1 MNVLEFLGESGRRRA
16 APENELMVTNRD
28 RTSARAPSGSLVA
41 TLMTRSGARLGISSK
56 LQVAFGVVAGLT
68 LIAATVAILSFS
80 AAQRGVKDVAG
91 REVPLMID
99 AMRLSVVSG
108 EISTAAARLVSAK
121 TPAEQKA
128 ISTLIDQKS
137 RELTTLIERLRKQGG
152 DSAAFSKV
160 QSWSQRLHANLDALG
175 KAISER
181 SELGARLEMQLDE
194 VRKMRTRIS
203 EQLAPIVDDSF
214 FDVMMAADEIG
225 HNGDTNLKSED
236 SAKRRDS
243 PLKTL
248 VSRQITQLRNALEIS
263 AQTHLITSLI
273 NEGAGADEA
282 AALVPI
288 QDRFKAASHTLDKA
302 VATLT
307 NEQLKN
313 AIAGLLRYGQDG
325 SGVFTLRGRVLDALA
340 LAERTITENVTIQ
353 GELDEAVGALV
364 GEVEASVKQSAK
376 ELVDDLDRNRTLLLI
391 LALASVL
398 AAVVIGVFYVQRR
411 LVLRLTSIADAMRR
425 LSAGDI
431 DYKAIKADDHDE
443 VGEMARSLE
452 VFRAGEIERRGLA
465 EREGAEQVIKS
476 QRAAA
481 IERMIS
487 EFRANVTAV
496 IAAVTENV
504 ARMET
509 TARTLSSIAGGADQE
524 ARAASASSE
533 ATSSNVRTVAGAT
546 DELGKSIREISE
558 QAVQAKG
565 IVERASAMALSASQ
579 QIGQLS
585 DSTKRIGNVVKLI
598 RDIAEQTNLLALNAT
613 IEAARAGEAGRGFTV
628 VASEVKTLATET
640 ATATEEISAQ
650 IGAIQA
656 STTEVVG
663 AIRSI
668 SDVMGDVSQFAV
680 GIAAAVEEQS
690 AATQEITRNVR
701 EATRGAQELA
711 GGMTNVTDAIRET
724 NFSATAVLDA
734 SKALTGQASELE
746 GAVEAFL
753 KNVAAA

>member
-1 MNVLEFLGESGRRRA
+1 
-16 APENELMVTNRD
+16 
-28 RTSARAPSGSLVA
+28 
-41 TLMTRSGARLGISSK
+41 MTRSRAKLGISSK

-160 QSWSQRLHANLDALG
+160 QSWSQRLHANLDALE

-203 EQLAPIVDDSF
+203 EQLAPIVDDFF

-225 HNGDTNLKSED
+225 RNGDTKLKSED
-236 SAKRRDS
+236 SAKRPDS

-263 AQTHLITSLI
+263 AQTHLITGLI
-273 NEGAGADEA
+273 NEGAGANEA

-302 VATLT
+302 VATLK

-313 AIAGLLRYGQDG
+313 AIAGLLRHGQDG
-325 SGVFTLRGRVLDALA
+325 SGVFALRGRVLDALA
-340 LAERTITENVTIQ
+340 LAERTITENVAIQ

-364 GEVEASVKQSAK
+364 GEVEAGVKQSAT

-443 VGEMARSLE
+443 IGEMARSLE
-452 VFRAGEIERRGLA
+452 VFRAGEIERRGFA
-465 EREGAEQVIKS
+465 EREGAEQVVKS

-613 IEAARAGEAGRGFTV
+613 IEAARAGDAGRGFTV

-640 ATATEEISAQ
+640 ATATEDISAQ

-690 AATQEITRNVR
+690 AATQEITSQRPGSDKGRPRARRRHDERNR
-701 EATRGAQELA
+701 RDKRDEFFRHRGPRRFES
-711 GGMTNVTDAIRET
+711 TH
-724 NFSATAVLDA
+724 SA
-734 SKALTGQASELE
+734 S
-746 GAVEAFL
+746 
-753 KNVAAA
+753 

>member
-1 MNVLEFLGESGRRRA
+1 VNVLEFFDESRWQRRGA
-16 APENELMVTNRD
+16 EKKLMVTNHKA
-28 RTSARAPSGSLVA
+28 TSASTSSGSVA
-41 TLMTRSGARLGISSK
+41 AAFTSRFGAKLGISTK
-56 LQVAFGVVAGLT
+56 LQIAFGVVAGMT

-80 AAQRGVKDVAG
+80 AAERGVKYVAG

-99 AMRLSVVSG
+99 AMRLSVISG

-121 TPAEQKA
+121 TQAEQKA
-128 ISTLIDQKS
+128 ISRLIDQKS
-137 RELTTLIERLRKQGG
+137 RELTTLMERLRKQLG

-160 QSWSQRLHANLDALG
+160 QSGSQRLHDNLTALE

-181 SELGARLEMQLDE
+181 SGLSARLEAQLDA
-194 VRKMRTRIS
+194 VRRMRTRIS

-214 FDVMMAADEIG
+214 FDVMAAAEEIG
-225 HNGDTNLKSED
+225 RNDDKNVKSED
-236 SAKRRDS
+236 AAKRSDS
-243 PLKTL
+243 PLKSL

-273 NEGAGADEA
+273 NEGAGANEA
-282 AALVPI
+282 TALVPI
-288 QDRFKAASHTLDKA
+288 QDRFKAAAHTLGKA
-302 VATLT
+302 VAALT
-307 NEQLKN
+307 NEQLKK
-313 AIAGLLRYGQDG
+313 AIADLLRFGQDEG
-325 SGVFTLRGRVLDALA
+325 SVFALRGRVLDAVA
-340 LAERTITENVTIQ
+340 LAERTIGENVTIQ

-364 GEVEASVKQSAK
+364 GGVEARVEQSAT
-376 ELVDDLDRNRTLLLI
+376 ELVDDLDRNRTLLLVV
-391 LALASVL
+391 ALASVL
-398 AAVVIGVFYVQRR
+398 VAVGIAVFYVQRR
-411 LVLRLTSIADAMRR
+411 LVHRLTSIADAMRR

-431 DYKAIKADDHDE
+431 DYKAVTADDHDE

-452 VFRAGEIERRGLA
+452 VFRAGEIERRGFA
-465 EREGAEQVIKS
+465 EREGAEQVVKG

-481 IERMIS
+481 IEQMIS

-524 ARAASASSE
+524 VRAASASSE

-546 DELGKSIREISE
+546 DELGISIREISE

-565 IVERASAMALSASQ
+565 IVERASAMALSANQRIS
-579 QIGQLS
+579 QLS

-640 ATATEEISAQ
+640 AMATEDISTQ
-650 IGAIQA
+650 IGAIQV

-680 GIAAAVEEQS
+680 VIAAAVEEQS
-690 AATQEITRNVR
+690 AATQEIARNVK
-701 EATRGAQELA
+701 EATRGANELA
-711 GGMTNVTDAIRET
+711 GGMSNVTDAIRET
-724 NFSATAVLDA
+724 NCSATAVLET
-734 SKALTGQASELE
+734 SKALTAQASELE
-746 GAVEAFL
+746 GAVDAFL

>member
-1 MNVLEFLGESGRRRA
+1 LENPDGNDA
-16 APENELMVTNRD
+16 APEKKLMVTNHRA
-28 RTSARAPSGSLVA
+28 TWASASSGSMA
-41 TLMTRSGARLGISSK
+41 TFRSRFGATLGISTK
-56 LQVAFGVVAGLT
+56 LQIAFGVVAGMT
-68 LIAATVAILSFS
+68 LIAAAVATLSFS
-80 AAQRGVKDVAG
+80 AAERGVKHVAG
-91 REVPLMID
+91 REVPLMMD
-99 AMRLSVVSG
+99 AMRLSVISG

-128 ISTLIDQKS
+128 INALIDQKS
-137 RELTTLIERLRKQGG
+137 RELTTLMERLRKQGG

-160 QSWSQRLHANLDALG
+160 QSGSQRLHANLLALD

-181 SELGARLEMQLDE
+181 SVLSARLEMQLDA

-214 FDVMMAADEIG
+214 FDVMTAAEEIG
-225 HNGDTNLKSED
+225 RTDDKDAKSED
-236 SAKRRDS
+236 AAKRS
-243 PLKTL
+243 APPLKSL

-273 NEGAGADEA
+273 GEGAGANEA
-282 AALVPI
+282 TALVPI
-288 QDRFKAASHTLDKA
+288 QDRFKAASRTLGNA
-302 VATLT
+302 VAALT

-313 AIAGLLRYGQDG
+313 AIADLLRFGQDEA
-325 SGVFTLRGRVLDALA
+325 GVFALRGRVLDAIT
-340 LAERTITENVTIQ
+340 LAERTIGENVTIQ
-353 GELDEAVGALV
+353 GELDEVVGALV
-364 GEVEASVKQSAK
+364 GQVEASVKQSAT
-376 ELVDDLDRNRTLLLI
+376 ELVDDLDRNRTLLLVV
-391 LALASVL
+391 ALASVL
-398 AAVVIGVFYVQRR
+398 AAVGIGVFYVQRR
-411 LVLRLTSIADAMRR
+411 LVRRLTSIAGAMRR

-431 DYKAIKADDHDE
+431 GYKAITADDRDE
-443 VGEMARSLE
+443 IGEMARSLE
-452 VFRAGEIERRGLA
+452 VFRAGEIERRGFA
-465 EREGAEQVIKS
+465 EREGADQVVKG

-481 IERMIS
+481 IEQMIG

-524 ARAASASSE
+524 VRAASASSE

-546 DELGKSIREISE
+546 DELGISIREISE

-579 QIGQLS
+579 RISELS

-640 ATATEEISAQ
+640 AMATEEISKQ

-680 GIAAAVEEQS
+680 VIAAAVEEQS
-690 AATQEITRNVR
+690 AATQEIARNVQ
-701 EATRGAQELA
+701 EATKGANELA
-711 GGMTNVTDAIRET
+711 GGMSNVTDAIRET
-724 NFSATAVLDA
+724 NCSATAVLGA
-734 SKALTGQASELE
+734 SKALTTQASELE
-746 GAVEAFL
+746 GAVDAFL

>member
-1 MNVLEFLGESGRRRA
+1 
-16 APENELMVTNRD
+16 
-28 RTSARAPSGSLVA
+28 
-41 TLMTRSGARLGISSK
+41 MTRSRAKLGISSK
-56 LQVAFGVVAGLT
+56 LQIAFGVVAGLT

-152 DSAAFSKV
+152 DGAAFSKV
-160 QSWSQRLHANLDALG
+160 QSWSQRLHANLDALE

-225 HNGDTNLKSED
+225 RNGDTNLKRED
-236 SAKRRDS
+236 SAKRPDS

-263 AQTHLITSLI
+263 AQTHLITGLI
-273 NEGAGADEA
+273 NEGAGANEA

-288 QDRFKAASHTLDKA
+288 QDQFKAASHTLDKA
-302 VATLT
+302 VAALK

-325 SGVFTLRGRVLDALA
+325 SGVFALRGRVLDALA
-340 LAERTITENVTIQ
+340 LAERTITENVAIQ

-364 GEVEASVKQSAK
+364 GEVEASVKRSAT

-443 VGEMARSLE
+443 IGEMARSLE
-452 VFRAGEIERRGLA
+452 VFRAGEIERRGFA
-465 EREGAEQVIKS
+465 QREGAEQVVKS

-481 IERMIS
+481 IEQMIS

-613 IEAARAGEAGRGFTV
+613 IEAARAGDAGRGFTV
-628 VASEVKTLATET
+628 VAAEVKTLATET
-640 ATATEEISAQ
+640 ATATEDISAQ

-690 AATQEITRNVR
+690 AATQEISRNVR

-724 NFSATAVLDA
+724 NFSATAVLGA
-734 SKALTGQASELE
+734 SKALTAQASELE
-746 GAVEAFL
+746 GAVDAFL

>member
-1 MNVLEFLGESGRRRA
+1 MLEFLGESGWHGA
-16 APENELMVTNRD
+16 APENELIVLNHNA
-28 RTSARAPSGSLVA
+28 TSASAPSRSLMA

-80 AAQRGVKDVAG
+80 AAQRGVEDVAG

-152 DSAAFSKV
+152 DGAEFSKV
-160 QSWSQRLHANLDALG
+160 QSWSQRLHANLDALE

-203 EQLAPIVDDSF
+203 EQLAPLVDDSF

-225 HNGDTNLKSED
+225 RNGDTNRKSGD
-236 SAKRRDS
+236 SAKRPDS

-263 AQTHLITSLI
+263 AQTHLITGLI
-273 NEGAGADEA
+273 NEGAGANEA

-288 QDRFKAASHTLDKA
+288 QDQFRAASHTLDKA
-302 VATLT
+302 VVALK

-325 SGVFTLRGRVLDALA
+325 SGVFALRGRVLDALA
-340 LAERTITENVTIQ
+340 LTERTITENVAIQ

-364 GEVEASVKQSAK
+364 GKVEASVKQSAT

-398 AAVVIGVFYVQRR
+398 AAVVIGVFYVQRQ

-425 LSAGDI
+425 LSAGDV
-431 DYKAIKADDHDE
+431 DYKAIKGDDHDE

-452 VFRAGEIERRGLA
+452 VFRAGEIERRGFA
-465 EREGAEQVIKS
+465 EREGAEQVVKS

-524 ARAASASSE
+524 AHAASASSK
-533 ATSSNVRTVAGAT
+533 ATSSNVRIVAGAT

-579 QIGQLS
+579 QIGHLS

-628 VASEVKTLATET
+628 VASEVKTLAT
-640 ATATEEISAQ
+640 
-650 IGAIQA
+650 
-656 STTEVVG
+656 
-663 AIRSI
+663 RNRH
-668 SDVMGDVSQFAV
+668 GDRRNLCADWRNS
-680 GIAAAVEEQS
+680 GIHDRGSWRHPLNQRCHGGRQS
-690 AATQEITRNVR
+690 VCRR
-701 EATRGAQELA
+701 HRRGGRGAKRGHA
-711 GGMTNVTDAIRET
+711 GNQSQRPGSDKGRPRARRRHDERNRRDKRDEFFRHRGPRRFESTH
-724 NFSATAVLDA
+724 SA
-734 SKALTGQASELE
+734 S
-746 GAVEAFL
+746 
-753 KNVAAA
+753 

>member
-1 MNVLEFLGESGRRRA
+1 MNVLEFLGESGRQRA

-28 RTSARAPSGSLVA
+28 RTSARAPSGSLVP
-41 TLMTRSGARLGISSK
+41 TLMTRSRAKLGISSK

-68 LIAATVAILSFS
+68 LIAATVAIVSFS
-80 AAQRGVKDVAG
+80 AAERGVKDVAG

-160 QSWSQRLHANLDALG
+160 QSWSQRLHANLEALE

-225 HNGDTNLKSED
+225 RNGDTTLKRED
-236 SAKRRDS
+236 SAKRPDS

-248 VSRQITQLRNALEIS
+248 VSHQITQLRNALEIS
-263 AQTHLITSLI
+263 AQTHLITGLI
-273 NEGAGADEA
+273 NEGAGANEA

-302 VATLT
+302 VAALK

-325 SGVFTLRGRVLDALA
+325 SGVFALRGRVLDALA
-340 LAERTITENVTIQ
+340 LAERTITENVAIQ

-364 GEVEASVKQSAK
+364 GEVEASVKQSAT

-452 VFRAGEIERRGLA
+452 VFRAGEIERRGFA
-465 EREGAEQVIKS
+465 EREGAEQIVKS

-546 DELGKSIREISE
+546 DELGKSIREISQ

-640 ATATEEISAQ
+640 ATATEDISAQ

-701 EATRGAQELA
+701 EATKGAQELA

-724 NFSATAVLDA
+724 NFSATAVLGA
-734 SKALTGQASELE
+734 SKALTVQASELE
-746 GAVEAFL
+746 GAVDAFL